1 MLLVSQD
8 EVLSAPITD
17 KKELIGEHFKSAFAI
32 FFSGFPP
39 FPAQGLGVLVLDCLC
54 AFSGVNLQTLPS
66 GT

>member
-17 KKELIGEHFKSAFAI
+17 RKKLIGENFKSAFTI
-32 FFSGFPP
+32 FFPGFPSLLT
-39 FPAQGLGVLVLDCLC
+39 QRLVVLEVDCLC
-54 AFSGVNLQTLPS
+54 AFSGISLKTLPS